1 MVASGAATG
10 EGQRTNGRTEPMT
23 DEMET
28 TQASRG
34 WPVVSTLLSGAVT
47 WWLADVWDAQRLA
60 HLAVWVVLGLVVL
73 PVMFTCALAAVGS
86 LLVAVLGVFSIPAWL
101 TGRKVGLGGLARDL
115 WRLAGSI
122 LPDYL
127 RALRAVQK
135 PWLWGIATGFVA
147 GVAMRLA
154 IVGLN
159 PA

>member
-1 MVASGAATG
+1 MSDAT
-10 EGQRTNGRTEPMT
+10 
-23 DEMET
+23 ET
-28 TQASRG
+28 TQGRRSL
-34 WPVVSTLLSGAVT
+34 PVVSTLLSGALT

-73 PVMFTCALAAVGS
+73 PVMFTVALAAVGGV
-86 LLVAVLGVFSIPAWL
+86 LVAVLGVFSVPAWL
-101 TGRKVGLGGLARDL
+101 TGRKVGLGDLARDL
-115 WRLAGSI
+115 WRLAGGI

-135 PWLWGIATGFVA
+135 PWLWGMATGFVI

>member
-1 MVASGAATG
+1 MSDAT
-10 EGQRTNGRTEPMT
+10 
-23 DEMET
+23 ET
-28 TQASRG
+28 TQGRRSL
-34 WPVVSTLLSGAVT
+34 PVVSTLLSGALT

-73 PVMFTCALAAVGS
+73 PVMFTGALAAVGGV
-86 LLVAVLGVFSIPAWL
+86 LVAVLGVFSVPAWL
-101 TGRKVGLGGLARDL
+101 TGRKVGLGDLARDL
-115 WRLAGSI
+115 WRLAGGI

-127 RALRAVQK
+127 RALRAAQK
-135 PWLWGIATGFVA
+135 PWLWGMATGFVI